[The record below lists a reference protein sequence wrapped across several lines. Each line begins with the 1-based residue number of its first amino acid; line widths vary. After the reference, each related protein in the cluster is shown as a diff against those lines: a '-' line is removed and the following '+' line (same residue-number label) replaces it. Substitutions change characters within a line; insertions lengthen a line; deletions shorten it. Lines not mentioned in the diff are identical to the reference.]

1 MKREML
7 NECPVCGASLTVKEL
22 ECPSC
27 HTVIRGNFIPSHSR
41 LFKLSSKDL
50 QFVELFVRLRGNIR
64 EVEKALGVSY
74 PTVRGMLE
82 KIISRMG
89 YPVRSEPTEGEK
101 HEIIEKLERG
111 EITAKEAARL
121 LKGEAASKNQP
132 VHVKNEEE
140 NDESQ

>member
-22 ECPSC
+22 ECPGC
-27 HTVIRGNFIPSHSR
+27 HTIIRGSFIPSHSR

-82 KIISRMG
+82 KIISKMG
-89 YPVRSEPTEGEK
+89 YPVRSEPTESEK

-111 EITAKEAARL
+111 QITAKEAARM
-121 LKGEAASKNQP
+121 LKGETVNKNQS
-132 VHVKNEEE
+132 VHVKDEEE
-140 NDESQ
+140 EDESQ